1 MKYEILQVKY
11 LEKCPYVFM
20 RYSFAEGHGFDLK
33 DYEVVYQ
40 GEIEGESRDE
50 MLEELFEV
58 FNINHPEDYD
68 GRCLS
73 VSDVVK
79 LGDDYYYCDS
89 IGWKK
94 LN

>member
-1 MKYEILQVKY
+1 MKYEILQVKN
-11 LEKCPYVFM
+11 LEKCPYIFM
-20 RYSFAEGHGFDLK
+20 RYSFAESRGFDLK
-33 DYEVVYQ
+33 DYEAVYK
-40 GEIEGESRDE
+40 GEIEGESPDE
-50 MLEELFEV
+50 MLEELFEI
-58 FNINHPEDYD
+58 FNINHPEDYN
-68 GRCLS
+68 GHSLS